1 MNCVRL
7 RQTGTFFALRS
18 EPSRIVAAR
27 ARARHVLPVGRMDVQ
42 HLIVD
47 LQACVA
53 DGEWER
59 AGTYFGD
66 LRPAVQEIVRSTE
79 TPRIAGAIAATLT
92 GVERAFERNDAKIVS
107 VALRHLVYLLDKG
120 APTSVG

>member
-1 MNCVRL
+1 
-7 RQTGTFFALRS
+7 
-18 EPSRIVAAR
+18 
-27 ARARHVLPVGRMDVQ
+27 MDVQ